1 MNCLRRCRRYC
12 TVSED
17 SIVENETNIE
27 KSKSKLKNEAPTEI
41 KSSVYER
48 PPVEEKISNPS
59 ITNSSNPTGTIE
71 TKNPYY
77 VKSAADIL

>member
-1 MNCLRRCRRYC
+1 MNCFRRCRRYC

-17 SIVENETNIE
+17 NIVETNIKKP
-27 KSKSKLKNEAPTEI
+27 KSKNQEQTEI
-41 KSSVYER
+41 KSSVYEKQ
-48 PPVEEKISNPS
+48 PVEDKISNPS

-71 TKNPYY
+71 TICPSY

>member
-17 SIVENETNIE
+17 SIVESETNIE
-27 KSKSKLKNEAPTEI
+27 NLKPKSKNQAPTEI
-41 KSSVYER
+41 KSSVYEK

>member
-17 SIVENETNIE
+17 SIVESGENIE
-27 KSKSKLKNEAPTEI
+27 KPKPKSKYQEQTEI
-41 KSSVYER
+41 KSSVYEKQ
-48 PPVEEKISNPS
+48 PVEDKISNPS

-71 TKNPYY
+71 TINPYY
-77 VKSAADIL
+77 VNSAADIL